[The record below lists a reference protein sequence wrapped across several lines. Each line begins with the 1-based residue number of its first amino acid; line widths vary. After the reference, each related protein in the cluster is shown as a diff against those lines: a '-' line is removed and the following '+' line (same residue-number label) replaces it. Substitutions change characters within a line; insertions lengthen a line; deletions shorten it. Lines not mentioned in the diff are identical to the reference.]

1 MLNIKIQIMKIAIQT
16 IVGKRMLW
24 IFVLIFLG
32 VSSLKAASFYQEE
45 QENDYNEYRG
55 VVVDNRGNGIASAY
69 LTVEETNIS
78 TVTNSEGVFSLKVPK
93 DMENNS
99 VHVAAMR
106 YQSSTVPLDYLK
118 NPGTKITLEESAEE
132 LSEVA
137 IYTSEDPRELV
148 RSMLRKRGDNYFNQ
162 LTEMT
167 AFYRESIKKR
177 RHNVS
182 LSEAVVRIQKQPY
195 TSLSRDNI
203 SIIKARKS
211 ADYEKLDTLALKL
224 RGGPFNTLNI
234 DLMKNPQF
242 LFDEDALYA
251 YEFTFDEPARINNRY
266 LYVVNF
272 REYQEREPWYYGT
285 LYIDAETQTLVKA
298 SFGLNVDNR
307 RQAARLFV
315 KKKPGGT
322 KVYPIDVKYEIDY
335 RERGG
340 KWYYGHGQ
348 AELEFV
354 VNWKRR
360 LFNSRYTVNSEIAIT
375 HWEKDTEKRRNR
387 DFINERIVMSDDVS
401 GFADTA
407 FWGDNNIIEPDKSI
421 ENAIEKI
428 RSNLDI
434 E

>member
-1 MLNIKIQIMKIAIQT
+1 MKKSTQD

-24 IFVLIFLG
+24 IFILVFLG
-32 VSSLKAASFYQEE
+32 VSSLNAASFYQEE
-45 QENDYNEYRG
+45 DENGYNEYKG

-69 LTVEETNIS
+69 LTVVETNIS
-78 TVTNSEGVFSLKVPK
+78 TVTNAEGSFSLKVPK
-93 DMENNS
+93 DLENSS
-99 VHVAAMR
+99 VQISAMR
-106 YQSSTVPLDYLK
+106 YQSTTVPLDYLK
-118 NPGTKITLEESAEE
+118 NPNTKITLEESAEE

-137 IYTSEDPRELV
+137 IYTAEDPRELV
-148 RSMLRKRGDNYFNQ
+148 RSMLRKRGDNYFNE
-162 LTEMT
+162 LVEMT

-177 RHNVS
+177 RRNVS
-182 LSEAVVRIQKQPY
+182 LSEAVLHIQKQPY
-195 TSLSRDNI
+195 TSLNKDNI
-203 SIIKARKS
+203 SIVKARKS

-266 LYVVNF
+266 LYVVEF
-272 REYQEREPWYYGT
+272 KEYQERDPWYYGT

-298 SFGLNVDNR
+298 SFSLNVDNR
-307 RQAARLFV
+307 KKASRLFV

-322 KVYPIDVKYEIDY
+322 KAYPIDVHYDIDY
-335 RERGG
+335 RERDG

-348 AELEFV
+348 AALEFV

-360 LFNSRYTVNSEIAIT
+360 LFNSRYTVNSEMAIT
-375 HWEKDTEKRRNR
+375 HWEKATEKRRNR
-387 DFINERIVMSDDVS
+387 DFINERIVMSDDIS

-428 RSNLDI
+428 RSSLVI